1 MRLAIG
7 SKRKHSRLLALIILV
22 SATLSA
28 CGQVRAANNPTTA
41 SSVAIQNTSFSGA
54 GCNHAIY
61 DVGRNYEII
70 QGMDGSIS
78 ACLRVGALA
87 TGKYSVE
94 LYDIPLSKGQA
105 APSKGVV
112 IPTSASSQPPVKITL
127 TPGSGK
133 PGTLAQVT
141 GVLGSPLAR
150 QLHHANLCWDSCRG
164 GLPYQGVTLKWISP
178 TKFQTHLTVPDAP
191 WLAGNPGK
199 VVPLTS
205 GNYSIGIQ
213 CLDTV
218 KGCGLDGSQ
227 GSAKFHLTVGSN
239 QTPWCKSEQNCAI
252 LSASPIS
259 AYPGD
264 VVKITG
270 YAPLLTVLGSN
281 SPQLFELK
289 VIKGSP
295 KGPQIIQKPIAK
307 VGSNSIYIGHALLN
321 ILPPQSFSTLGKFQ
335 PKILANSGISQITQ
349 DPSNPA
355 GVDWCSAGLIQ
366 LAGPNGPQT
375 ISTASVNSVLQQL
388 GYTLFTNNSPNCT
401 SLAVVGTGSIPQLIA
416 ASFEAQPKMQSPQ
429 FANVALMTKDD
440 GKSWVP
446 IPVPAGASMNG
457 FGGFRQNGNSLEALF
472 SPSLSGSSYPSGS
485 PVPLVEAT
493 SNSGTSWNEQ
503 SLACPSSGPCV
514 TFGPYLAGNCA
525 GGVGVHQSVLY
536 SSDDGKTW
544 STPVWPKSIQACSPA
559 QLIELPGNKVIL
571 VTTSSQNIVRIS
583 SNGGKTWK
591 DLAVPLPK
599 SSQRGYGIGP
609 GQGGFQILP
618 DGSLLLSDQISNG
631 YKWELL
637 NPSADKWCTL
647 NNVSSQFIVSSVYQ
661 IGNKLWWLSAKPTGH
676 TFSPQSTIN
685 SISLRNIHC

>member
-1 MRLAIG
+1 MLASLI
-7 SKRKHSRLLALIILV
+7 RKHSLLFTIILLASVI
-22 SATLSA
+22 LSA
-28 CGQVRAANNPTTA
+28 CGQAAAIKSPTKTSA
-41 SSVAIQNTSFSGA
+41 VAIQNTSFSGA
-54 GCNHAIY
+54 GCKHAIY

-70 QGMDGSIS
+70 QEMNGSIS

-87 TGKYSVE
+87 SGKYSVE
-94 LYDIPLSKGQA
+94 LYDIPLLKGQT
-105 APSKGVV
+105 APNKGVAT
-112 IPTSASSQPPVKITL
+112 PPSTRSQPPVKMTL
-127 TPGSGK
+127 APESGK
-133 PGTLAQVT
+133 PGNLVQVT
-141 GVLGSPLAR
+141 GILGSPLAR
-150 QLHHANLCWDSCRG
+150 QLHHANLCWDSCSG
-164 GLPYQGVTLKWISP
+164 GLSYQGVTLKWLSP
-178 TKFQTHLTVPDAP
+178 TKFQTHLTIPAAP
-191 WLAGNPGK
+191 WLAGNPAK
-199 VVPLTS
+199 VTPLTS
-205 GNYSIGIQ
+205 DNYSIGIQ
-213 CLDTV
+213 CLDTA
-218 KGCGLDGSQ
+218 KGCGLGGSQ
-227 GSAKFHLTVGSN
+227 GSAKFHLTVGSS
-239 QTPWCKSEQNCAI
+239 QTPWCRSDQNCAI
-252 LSASPIS
+252 LSASPNS

-264 VVKITG
+264 VIKITG
-270 YAPLLTVLGSN
+270 FAPLLSVLGSN

-289 VIKGSP
+289 VIKGAP
-295 KGPQIIQKPIAK
+295 KGPEIIQKPLAK
-307 VGSNSIYIGHALLN
+307 VGSNSIYMGHALLN
-321 ILPPQSFSTLGKFQ
+321 ILPPQSFSSLGTFQ
-335 PKILANSGISQITQ
+335 PKVLANSGISQIAQ

-375 ISTASVNSVLQQL
+375 ISTASVNSDLQQL
-388 GYTLFTNNSPNCT
+388 GYTLFAHNSPNCT

-429 FANVALMTKDD
+429 FANVALMTKDG

-472 SPSLSGSSYPSGS
+472 SPSFSGSSYPSAS

-493 SNSGTSWNEQ
+493 SNSGTSWKQQ

-544 STPVWPKSIQACSPA
+544 STPIWPKSIQACSPA
-559 QLIELPGNKVIL
+559 QLIELPSNKVLL
-571 VTTSSQNIVRIS
+571 VTTSSQFVARTS

-599 SSQRGYGIGP
+599 SSQSGYGIGP

-618 DGSLLLSDQISNG
+618 DGSLLLSAQISNG
-631 YKWELL
+631 YNWQLL
-637 NPSADKWCTL
+637 SPGTDKWCSF